1 MDLLQKVENLEEE
14 KQIRLAVSL
23 LKLCIPIWDQFNSSS
38 VQYVDSVVGMTHAV
52 SKYLMEE
59 TIILAEKSLKCNT
72 GTEFKKIEV
81 KLKSKKSEFLELIVS
96 LSDKDLELPEQIA
109 LILNSASNLVNKLL
123 GENLS
128 IQKEPMIYL
137 SINQSIDVLLKS
149 NKMNIEDINSLMEQS
164 F

>member
-23 LKLCIPIWDQFNSSS
+23 LKLCLPIWYEFNSNS
-38 VQYVDSVVGMTHAV
+38 VQYVDSVVGMTHAIN
-52 SKYLMEE
+52 KNLIEE

-81 KLKSKKSEFLELIVS
+81 KLKSKKSEFLEHIVS
-96 LSDKDLELPEQIA
+96 VSDNDLRLPA
-109 LILNSASNLVNKLL
+109 HVDLILNSASNLVNKLL

-128 IQKEPMIYL
+128 IQGEPMIYI